1 MRSWAEDEGE
11 GGAIRR
17 KTDARDSGIPS
28 LLAPLSGAR
37 PRVQANRDHKQSPR
51 INNPFVCVVALRN
64 RLILLTTRPA
74 VRSSLGVEVQ
84 AAGGGR
90 RDVRRMQRRRC
101 TITVDAYDNSLPRP
115 ALAQSGHAGPSRD
128 RRVLSLAKVYVIPF
142 TISRGTA
149 TISSSLIRFY
159 MYSFLHLPH
168 RPLNK

>member
-1 MRSWAEDEGE
+1 MWDEVMAGAEGE

-17 KTDARDSGIPS
+17 KTDAPDSRIPS

-74 VRSSLGVEVQ
+74 VRSSLGVEEVQ
-84 AAGGGR
+84 AGGGR

-101 TITVDAYDNSLPRP
+101 TITVDAYDNSLPRC
-115 ALAQSGHAGPSRD
+115 GPRSVGSR
-128 RRVLSLAKVYVIPF
+128 
-142 TISRGTA
+142 
-149 TISSSLIRFY
+149 
-159 MYSFLHLPH
+159 
-168 RPLNK
+168 RPLQGRALPRHTVCHSIHHFTRDYNN